1 MFEVISKVLPII
13 LLTMSGL
20 LMKKFDFIGEETI
33 GGIKK
38 LILNICLPSTLFVTF
53 LNLNL
58 QMEYLVLMVFMM
70 VLFFLLYITG
80 GALGRFFNYKSGMS
94 EFFSTGFAFG
104 LVGIPLFS
112 IVFGEENMGLYSVMG
127 LSHEIFVW
135 FIYFPVLS
143 MKLGGKRDG
152 NSAGVFKSPLNISVF
167 LGVLFNVMGL
177 GTIFQGNFLLA
188 GMIGTLRYLG
198 SVNAPLI
205 LICIGYGMNFD
216 KTYMA
221 ESIKLSVIR
230 VITTFSVGYIF
241 KWGVLDR
248 IGAIDGEVFSYS
260 FFTLI
265 VLPPI
270 FSLSLFL
277 SKYGRKE
284 QEQVISNA
292 TVHCTILSMVLFVG
306 YNILRA
312 M

>member
-1 MFEVISKVLPII
+1 
-13 LLTMSGL
+13 MS
-20 LMKKFDFIGEETI
+20 
-33 GGIKK
+33 
-38 LILNICLPSTLFVTF
+38 N
-53 LNLNL
+53 
-58 QMEYLVLMVFMM
+58 
-70 VLFFLLYITG
+70 
-80 GALGRFFNYKSGMS
+80 
-94 EFFSTGFAFG
+94 FFSTGFAFG

-143 MKLGGKRDG
+143 MKLGGKRRG
-152 NSAGVFKSPLNISVF
+152 NRAEVFKSPLNISVF

-177 GTIFQGNFLLA
+177 GAIFQENFFLM
-188 GMIGTLRYLG
+188 GVTGTLRYLG
-198 SVNAPLI
+198 SINAPLI

-216 KTYMA
+216 KNYMA
-221 ESIKLSVIR
+221 ESIKLSVVR

-248 IGAIDGEVFSYS
+248 IAAIDGEVFSYS

-277 SKYGRKE
+277 SKHGKKQ

-292 TVHCTILSMVLFVG
+292 TVHCTILSMLLFVG
-306 YNILRA
+306 YNIFRA